1 MSRTPRPR
9 IRWSIG
15 LALLLIGG
23 GVNLWPAPTAV
34 RLVAR
39 AVPWEAVAVTRG
51 RPALG
56 KRVQFR
62 GIPRLAQH
70 PLAPIIIAAAERYQ
84 LDPAIIAAIIH
95 VESGFN
101 PLARSPKGAMGLMQL
116 MPQTAGR
123 LGVETPYDPATNVF
137 AGARYFRQMLN
148 RFHGDY
154 LLALAAYNAGPGA
167 VEQHG
172 GIPPYAETV
181 QYVPKVIRYYRQY
194 AALARPAG

>member
-1 MSRTPRPR
+1 MFRVAFSLR
-9 IRWSIG
+9 RWVLL
-15 LALLLIGG
+15 LALLLCGG

-34 RLVAR
+34 RMIAR
-39 AVPWEAVAVTRG
+39 AMPWETVAMARARNG
-51 RPALG
+51 LG
-56 KRVQFR
+56 ARVQFR

-70 PLAPIIIAAAERYQ
+70 PLAPIIVAAAARYR
-84 LDPAIIAAIIH
+84 LDPALIAAIIH

-101 PLARSPKGAMGLMQL
+101 PLARSPQGAMGLMQL
-116 MPQTAGR
+116 MPQTAGL
-123 LGVETPYDPATNVF
+123 LGVETPYDPAENIF
-137 AGARYFRQMLN
+137 AGTRYFRQMLN
-148 RFHGDY
+148 RFNGDY

-167 VEQHG
+167 VEQHR